1 MRDSIRG
8 RIAIV
13 TGGAQGIG
21 RSTCELLL
29 ERGASVV
36 IADLSEEW
44 GVATERE
51 LSKRGGCRFVQTE
64 IADEASI
71 ENAVGLTIASFGRV
85 DFLVNNA
92 SAFVMRGLDASVQ
105 DWRRMLEVNVVG
117 TALFMKHVAP
127 HMKQVGGGAI
137 VNMSSISAFI
147 AQEGLL
153 TYNTTKGAIS
163 SMTRL
168 AAMELAP
175 YGIRVNAVCPAT
187 VWSSNTAEIIQRQ
200 RGIDRARADA
210 DPDIGGK
217 TMLKRVADP
226 VEIARVVVFL
236 LSSDASYITA
246 ENLMVDGGYT
256 AL

>member
-1 MRDSIRG
+1 MKDSMRG
-8 RIAIV
+8 RVAIV

-29 ERGASVV
+29 EQGAFVV
-36 IADLSEEW
+36 IADVSEER
-44 GVATERE
+44 GVATEHE
-51 LSKRGGCRFVQTE
+51 LSRRGDCIFVRTE
-64 IADEASI
+64 IADESSI
-71 ENAVGLTIASFGRV
+71 ENAVAVTAARFGRP

-105 DWRRMLEVNVVG
+105 EWRRMLEVNVMG

-127 HMKQVGGGAI
+127 HMKQLGGGAI

-187 VWSSNTAEIIQRQ
+187 VWSDSNAQIIWRQ
-200 RGIDRARADA
+200 RRIDRAGADA

-226 VEIARVVVFL
+226 IEIARVVIFL